1 MKKIIQTIRRNRIF
15 RSIRNRKQEDSMNI
29 NIFDDLSDLSQ
40 VERKNIFYW
49 YGVINNEEKLIRSNF
64 NLDHWRKVKQAR
76 L

>member
-15 RSIRNRKQEDSMNI
+15 RSIRNRKQEDSINI

-40 VERKNIFYW
+40 VERKNMFYW
-49 YGVINNEEKLIRSNF
+49 YGVINNEENLIRSNF
-64 NLDHWRKVKQAR
+64 NLDHWRKVRQAR